1 MALEDDQNSLVELA
15 VQRISNG
22 DFVENVD
29 LPKEE
34 KGKTVA
40 RLPPDEDSI
49 KVLENKSTQSET
61 PSENDQG

>member
-1 MALEDDQNSLVELA
+1 MED
-15 VQRISNG
+15 
-22 DFVENVD
+22 VD
-29 LPKEE
+29 LPMEE